1 MPRQP
6 LLPVFRDAKL
16 RFPINVLEER
26 PEMSGLIGQCV
37 GLWAQIEIQMA
48 LILSALMKSHFDAA
62 IAVFLSIRNSRQQQ
76 EALAAAAQTT
86 LVGRASEIFSAIS
99 NVYRSLE
106 SQRNDLVHGVY
117 ALSDDLPNALL
128 WVDPKNHTNFFANLF
143 EKIKNDNPV
152 SIDQIKKDTFV
163 YRPNDLATLI
173 KQMDDLC
180 FAAMVFA
187 TNLRAR

>member
-1 MPRQP
+1 
-6 LLPVFRDAKL
+6 
-16 RFPINVLEER
+16 
-26 PEMSGLIGQCV
+26 
-37 GLWAQIEIQMA
+37 
-48 LILSALMKSHFDAA
+48 
-62 IAVFLSIRNSRQQQ
+62 
-76 EALAAAAQTT
+76 
-86 LVGRASEIFSAIS
+86 
-99 NVYRSLE
+99 
-106 SQRNDLVHGVY
+106 
-117 ALSDDLPNALL
+117 
-128 WVDPKNHTNFFANLF
+128 LF